1 MVINDPVGDMLTRIR
16 NAQMVRHDKLTLP
29 SSKLKVEVAKALKSE
44 GFISDFAVK
53 EEFPASVRVQLK
65 YSEGRKPA
73 IVGMRRTS
81 RPGRRVYVRHKH
93 IPHVLNGM
101 GISIIST
108 SHGVVTDRDARKQAV
123 GGEILCEVW

>member
-1 MVINDPVGDMLTRIR
+1 MNTDPVADMLARIR
-16 NAQMVRHDKLTLP
+16 NALMARHEAVEIP
-29 SSKLKVEVAKALKSE
+29 FSRLKVRIAEILKQE
-44 GFISDFAVK
+44 GFISDFAIK
-53 EEFPASVRVQLK
+53 DEFPGSVRVQLK

>member
-1 MVINDPVGDMLTRIR
+1 MITDPVSDMLARIR
-16 NAQMVRHDKLTLP
+16 NALLARHEAVEIP
-29 SSKLKVEVAKALKSE
+29 FSRLKTRIAEILKQE
-44 GFISDFAVK
+44 GFIHDFAVK
-53 EEFPASVRVQLK
+53 EEFPASLRVQLK
-65 YSEGRKPA
+65 YTDGRKPA

-123 GGEILCEVW
+123 GGEVLCEVW